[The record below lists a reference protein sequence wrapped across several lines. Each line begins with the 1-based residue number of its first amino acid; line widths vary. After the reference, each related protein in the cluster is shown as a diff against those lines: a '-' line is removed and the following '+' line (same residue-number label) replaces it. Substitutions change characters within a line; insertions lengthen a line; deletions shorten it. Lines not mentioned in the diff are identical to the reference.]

1 MSKENANVV
10 TGLIAA
16 LNRRDTE
23 AMVTSYYSP
32 DVEFVPALQAA
43 VEGTIYRGSDEIRA
57 YYDEIYAVM
66 EELRVDLN
74 EIREQGDTLLA
85 AGVVS
90 TRGRGSGV
98 KLQEPWFFVFR
109 LSENKVVWQRN
120 FTDRAEALGAVGR
133 RLPFGLAGKD
143 SDAQH

>member
-1 MSKENANVV
+1 VSKGNANVV

-16 LNRRDTE
+16 LNSRDTE

-32 DVEFVPALQAA
+32 DVEFIPALQAA
-43 VEGTIYRGSDEIRA
+43 IEGTIYRGSDEIRA
-57 YYDEIYAVM
+57 YYDEIYAIM

-74 EIREQGDTLLA
+74 EICEQGDTLLA

-98 KLQEPWFFVFR
+98 KLQKPWFFVFR
-109 LSENKVVWQRN
+109 LSRSKVVWQRN
-120 FTDRAEALGAVGR
+120 FADRAEALRVVR
-133 RLPFGLAGKD
+133 RGLPFGLAGND